1 MAIVV
6 SLFAFV
12 FTLLGG
18 LFALRLKRRLALV
31 LGFSAGAVV
40 GVALFDLVPE
50 AVELAGAAA
59 GPALVLACVGAG
71 YAAYQLLQRGAARFA
86 GAGGLGATMLSVH
99 SFIDGLSIGVAFQVS
114 AAVGAVVA
122 IAVVVHD
129 LCDGI
134 NIVTVVS
141 RNGGDP
147 RAARRWLLID
157 AAAPV
162 MGAAS
167 AYGLSLRDEP
177 LGLAL
182 AVFGGFFLYIG
193 ASDLLPASARAEAG
207 FAPTLMTV
215 LGMAVLYAAVRLAS
229 F

>member
-6 SLFAFV
+6 SLFAFL

-18 LFALRLKRRLALV
+18 LFALKLKRRMALV

-50 AVELAGAAA
+50 AIDLAGATA

-71 YAAYQLLQRGAARFA
+71 YAAYQLLQRGAARYA
-86 GAGGLGATMLSVH
+86 GAGGLGAAMLTIH
-99 SFIDGLSIGVAFQVS
+99 SFLDGLSIGVAFKVS
-114 AAVGAVVA
+114 AAAGAIVA

-134 NIVTVVS
+134 NVVTVVR

-147 RAARRWLLID
+147 RRARRWLLID
-157 AAAPV
+157 AVAPV
-162 MGAAS
+162 LGAACAS
-167 AYGLSLRDEP
+167 GLSLHDEP

-193 ASDLLPASARAEAG
+193 ATDLLPASARAEAG
-207 FAPTLMTV
+207 WAPTLMTV
-215 LGMAVLYAAVRLAS
+215 LGMGVLYAAVRLAS
-229 F
+229 L